1 MNVKPGYKTTEAA
14 AMLLFAIG
22 ALASS
27 LADKLS
33 PKWAALATSIAV
45 AAYAVSRGLAKMQ
58 VSVTH
63 QIVTPPTPPAA

>member
-1 MNVKPGYKTTEAA
+1 MQPKPGYKTTEAA

-33 PKWAALATSIAV
+33 PKWAALATAIAV
-45 AAYAVSRGLAKMQ
+45 AAYAVSRGLAKLQ
-58 VSVTH
+58 VNVT
-63 QIVTPPTPPAA
+63 QQAPPPPPPQP